1 MKFIIGF
8 KCDYI
13 IVVINMGTKMLY
25 IC

>member
-13 IVVINMGTKMLY
+13 IVVINMGT
-25 IC
+25 